1 METQVESVVVEAQAA
16 TLGEELRRR
25 RERLGISLNDIAQS
39 TCISVR
45 FLRAIEE
52 NDFSALPGGLF
63 TRSFIRSFARAV
75 GMDETHALKLYYQ
88 QSGEPEPTP
97 PHLAPSAL
105 ASKSGSPR
113 WANVVITCAIL
124 VVLALGGLAGWHYWK
139 RTYATTPVSTDVPT
153 LAMPTPTPPAPSLP
167 TPPAEQL
174 QEPPAVVT
182 APATEQ
188 PPAQQPRA
196 AAETEPLDTSAE
208 TQPEPEPSTSPPPL
222 ADIPIPT
229 RLDLSI
235 RAVGSSY
242 VVVQAD
248 TDMARGETL
257 QAGDRRVFQATNRIV
272 IYNGDASQ
280 LLVTINGRE
289 IQLPPTITPDQP
301 VIITRQTFPK
311 FVKRP

>member
-1 METQVESVVVEAQAA
+1 MQTQAESVAIATPTT

-25 RERLGISLNDIAQS
+25 RERLGIDLNDIAQA

-45 FLRAIEE
+45 FLRAIED
-52 NDFSALPGGLF
+52 NDFKALPGGLF

-88 QSGEPEPTP
+88 QSGEPEPSQ
-97 PHLAPSAL
+97 PHFTPSA
-105 ASKSGSPR
+105 SPIRPGSSR
-113 WANVVITCAIL
+113 WANVVITGAVL
-124 VVLALGGLAGWHYWK
+124 VVLALAGLAGWHYWK
-139 RTYATTPVSTDVPT
+139 RMYATAPLSTDTPPP
-153 LAMPTPTPPAPSLP
+153 ARPTPTSPPPSVF
-167 TPPAEQL
+167 TPPPTQQL
-174 QEPPAVVT
+174 QQQPTATTLPAADESATQQT
-182 APATEQ
+182 APAQTQ
-188 PPAQQPRA
+188 
-196 AAETEPLDTSAE
+196 EPNTSAE
-208 TQPEPEPSTSPPPL
+208 TGSEPAPPPSPPEAP
-222 ADIPIPT
+222 DIPIPT

-235 RAVGSSY
+235 RALGSSY

-248 TDMARGETL
+248 ADMARGETL

-272 IYNGDASQ
+272 IYNGDASH

-289 IQLPPTITPDQP
+289 IELPETITPNQP

>member
-1 METQVESVVVEAQAA
+1 MQTQAESVVMDAPTT

-25 RERLGISLNDIAQS
+25 RERLGIELNDIAQA

-45 FLRAIEE
+45 FLRAIED
-52 NDFSALPGGLF
+52 NDFKALPGGLF

-88 QSGEPEPTP
+88 QSGEPEPSQ
-97 PHLAPSAL
+97 PHFTPSA
-105 ASKSGSPR
+105 SPIRSGSLR
-113 WANVVITCAIL
+113 WANVVITGAIL
-124 VVLALGGLAGWHYWK
+124 VVLTLAGLAGWHYWK
-139 RTYATTPVSTDVPT
+139 RMYATAPLSTDMPT
-153 LAMPTPTPPAPSLP
+153 AARPTPTSPLPAVSPP
-167 TPPAEQL
+167 QL
-174 QEPPAVVT
+174 QQQPAATTLPAADQSATQQT
-182 APATEQ
+182 APAQ
-188 PPAQQPRA
+188 MQ
-196 AAETEPLDTSAE
+196 EPNTSAE
-208 TQPEPEPSTSPPPL
+208 TGSEPAPPPSPSDT
-222 ADIPIPT
+222 ADIPIPA

-235 RAVGSSY
+235 RALGSSY

-248 TDMARGETL
+248 AEMARGETL
-257 QAGDRRVFQATNRIV
+257 QAGDRRVFQATNRII

-289 IQLPPTITPDQP
+289 IDLPETITPNQP